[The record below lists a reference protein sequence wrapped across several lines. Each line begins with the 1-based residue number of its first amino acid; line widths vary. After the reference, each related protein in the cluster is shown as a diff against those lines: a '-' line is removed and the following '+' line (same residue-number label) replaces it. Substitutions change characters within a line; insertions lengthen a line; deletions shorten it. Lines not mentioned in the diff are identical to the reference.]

1 MYVYCCVQGVCP
13 YLDEWPNNFP
23 WRLTAEIVRDYGV
36 GVRKRTATRTEQ
48 MDAQHKGVYLEPT
61 TDTQTPAN

>member
-1 MYVYCCVQGVCP
+1 MALGGVHAST
-13 YLDEWPNNFP
+13 
-23 WRLTAEIVRDYGV
+23 RLNSLFFVSHKYRDYGV

-61 TDTQTPAN
+61 TDTQDTSKLNK